1 MIRSRRYWRIVEPFQ
16 TEGETGEHKVVVS
29 VEVFFRFVVNIDF
42 QLGYFILSFCDDE
55 EIVGWKDFEL
65 LSFVI
70 LEVLMK
76 L

>member
-1 MIRSRRYWRIVEPFQ
+1 M
-16 TEGETGEHKVVVS
+16 VS
-29 VEVFFRFVVNIDF
+29 VEVFFGFVVNIDF
-42 QLGYFILSFCDDE
+42 QLGYFILGFGDDE